1 MCCTGYSFSSP
12 ALKTSPVPL
21 LGEKSKPLLKRC
33 QKKKWKFQVPDRVGA
48 LEISKNKQKLSE
60 PTLSELWRTVT
71 FYSHQRMRNQEK
83 GKLKVIGNLYSIF
96 SHLRLPLNHR

>member
-1 MCCTGYSFSSP
+1 MS
-12 ALKTSPVPL
+12 
-21 LGEKSKPLLKRC
+21 E
-33 QKKKWKFQVPDRVGA
+33 KWKNRQFQVPDRVGA

-60 PTLSELWRTVT
+60 PTLSELWRTVKV
-71 FYSHQRMRNQEK
+71 YSHQRMLNQEK